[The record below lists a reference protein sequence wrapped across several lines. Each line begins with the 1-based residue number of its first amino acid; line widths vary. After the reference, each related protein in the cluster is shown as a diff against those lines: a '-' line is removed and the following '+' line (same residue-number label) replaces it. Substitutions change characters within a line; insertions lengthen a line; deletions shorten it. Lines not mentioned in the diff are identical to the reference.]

1 MSSTSSGSS
10 ARMRSR
16 MPVSASGSRVI
27 ASSSGC
33 VRPMSCKNATLPC
46 TVSIG
51 ATVVSLT
58 MASDG
63 RVQLRLQ
70 GAAVAGDVR
79 ARLEEIAGL
88 ERVARQMGQQ
98 IERPCAGLGIA
109 LAHLHRHLI
118 APLAVPGAE
127 GCHARVQLAHAVGD
141 NVLIALACVIDGE
154 AVKIFVTAEGRA
166 VVQLALKA
174 YRLRLGIA
182 LGKGPVPNRGA
193 FSSALRILL
202 SSCCVR
208 LSSIY
213 SSASCTEKWFL

>member
-1 MSSTSSGSS
+1 
-10 ARMRSR
+10 
-16 MPVSASGSRVI
+16 
-27 ASSSGC
+27 
-33 VRPMSCKNATLPC
+33 
-46 TVSIG
+46 
-51 ATVVSLT
+51 
-58 MASDG
+58 
-63 RVQLRLQ
+63 
-70 GAAVAGDVR
+70 
-79 ARLEEIAGL
+79 
-88 ERVARQMGQQ
+88 MGQQ

-182 LGKGPVPNRGA
+182 LGKGRLDRVPARCPIGVLFHPLCVFFSRHVVSAFRRFTPVLRARKNGSCD
-193 FSSALRILL
+193 SSAAPRAA
-202 SSCCVR
+202 SVTARCTWRCGPRPDSRPAAGGCRGCQSCIAR
-208 LSSIY
+208 R
-213 SSASCTEKWFL
+213 A